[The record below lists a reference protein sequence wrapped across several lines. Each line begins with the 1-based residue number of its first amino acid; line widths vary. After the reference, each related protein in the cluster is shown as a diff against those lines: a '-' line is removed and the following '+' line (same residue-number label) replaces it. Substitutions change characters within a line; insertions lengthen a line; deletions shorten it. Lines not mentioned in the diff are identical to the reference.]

1 MGIGDNLIL
10 VDNQTE
16 FNIKRNPKATKEIT
30 NNFELCR
37 FGDEKLKGYFVKD
50 KNDKLIPLEEYD
62 KCCYL
67 VDSGIYNNVYYPLDS
82 FNECYKRDYRILLS
96 KISFK
101 IGAKSFSLSYSD
113 EEEYYKKEKYS
124 HSMEAE
130 VNHPIVKAE
139 ANANINNKNSSKE
152 YNKREHNLKM
162 SMDKKE
168 VSKEKFDAWLEKEKI
183 NIKASDFQNIIGFC
197 IDRYFEEGKVDKAE
211 ISLKDEKIE
220 HNINSH
226 KQFVK
231 VSAGFEYVPTFIKG
245 KFDFDT
251 EKSNSSKRKIA
262 EKFKVK
268 IEF

>member
-16 FNIKRNPKATKEIT
+16 FNIKRKPKATEEII
-30 NNFELCR
+30 NNFELYR
-37 FGDEKLKGYFVKD
+37 FGDEKLKGYFIKD
-50 KNDKLIPLEEYD
+50 KNDKLIPLEEYN

-82 FNECYKRDYRILLS
+82 FNECYKRDYYNLLYR
-96 KISFK
+96 ISFK

-113 EEEYYKKEKYS
+113 EEEYYKKEEYS

-130 VNHPIVKAE
+130 VNHPIVEAE

-168 VSKEKFDAWLEKEKI
+168 VSKEEFNSWLEEEKI
-183 NIKASDFQNIIGFC
+183 NIKASDFQSIIGPY
-197 IDRYFEEGKVDKAE
+197 IDRYFRFGKIDEGE
-211 ISLKDEKIE
+211 IANEYGKIE

-226 KQFVK
+226 KQFLK
-231 VSAGFEYVPTFIKG
+231 VSAGFKHVPTFIKG
-245 KFDFDT
+245 KFNFDT
-251 EKSNSSKRKIA
+251 EKSNSSKKKIA

>member
-37 FGDEKLKGYFVKD
+37 FGDEKLKGYFVKGE
-50 KNDKLIPLEEYD
+50 NDKLIPLEEYD

-67 VDSGIYNNVYYPLDS
+67 VDSRIYNNVYYPLDS
-82 FNECYKRDYRILLS
+82 FNECYKRDYYSLLYR
-96 KISFK
+96 ISFK
-101 IGAKSFSLSYSD
+101 IGAKSFHISYSD
-113 EEEYYKKEKYS
+113 EEEYYKKEEYS
-124 HSMEAE
+124 HNIDAK
-130 VNHPIVKAE
+130 VNHSIVEAE

-152 YNKREHNLKM
+152 YNKTESDINIYM
-162 SMDKKE
+162 NKKE
-168 VSKEKFDAWLEKEKI
+168 VSKEKFDAWLEEEKI

-197 IDRYFEEGKVDKAE
+197 IDRYVEEGKVDKAE
-211 ISLKDEKIE
+211 ISRKDVKIE

-231 VSAGFEYVPTFIKG
+231 VSAGFKNAPTFIKG
-245 KFDFDT
+245 KFNFDT
-251 EKSNSSKRKIA
+251 EKSNSSKKKIA
-262 EKFKVK
+262 EMFKVK
-268 IEF
+268 IVF

>member
-30 NNFELCR
+30 SNFELCR
-37 FGDEKLKGYFVKD
+37 FGDEKLKGYFVKGE
-50 KNDKLIPLEEYD
+50 NDKLIPLEEYD

-67 VDSGIYNNVYYPLDS
+67 VDSRIYNNVYYPLDS
-82 FNECYKRDYRILLS
+82 FNECYKRDYYSLLYR
-96 KISFK
+96 ISFK
-101 IGAKSFSLSYSD
+101 IGAKSFHISYSD
-113 EEEYYKKEKYS
+113 EEEYYKKEEYS
-124 HSMEAE
+124 HNIDAK
-130 VNHPIVKAE
+130 VNHSIVEAE

-152 YNKREHNLKM
+152 YNKTESDINM
-162 SMDKKE
+162 SMNKNE
-168 VSKEKFDAWLEKEKI
+168 VAKEKFDAWLEKEKI
-183 NIKASDFQNIIGFC
+183 NIEVSDFKNIIGPY
-197 IDRYFEEGKVDKAE
+197 IDRYFDMGKIDEGE
-211 ISLKDEKIE
+211 ISRKDVKIE

-231 VSAGFEYVPTFIKG
+231 VSTGFKHVPTFIKG
-245 KFDFDT
+245 KFNFDT
-251 EKSNSSKRKIA
+251 EKSNSSKKKIA

>member
-16 FNIKRNPKATKEIT
+16 FNIKRKPKATEEIT
-30 NNFELCR
+30 NNFELYR

-50 KNDKLIPLEEYD
+50 KNDKLIPLEEYN

-82 FNECYKRDYRILLS
+82 FNECYKRDYYNLLYR
-96 KISFK
+96 ISFK

-113 EEEYYKKEKYS
+113 EEEYSKKEEYA
-124 HSMEAE
+124 HNMEAK

-152 YNKREHNLKM
+152 YSKTESDINM
-162 SMDKKE
+162 YMDKNE
-168 VSKEKFDAWLEKEKI
+168 VSKEKFDAWLEEEKI
-183 NIKASDFQNIIGFC
+183 NIRAFDNIIGPY
-197 IDRYFEEGKVDKAE
+197 IDRYFEVGRINLGNINRKKVE
-211 ISLKDEKIE
+211 IK

-226 KQFVK
+226 EQFVK
-231 VSAGFEYVPTFIKG
+231 VSAGFKHAPTFIKG
-245 KFDFDT
+245 KFNFDT
-251 EKSNSSKRKIA
+251 EKSNSSERKIA
-262 EKFKVK
+262 RMFKVK